1 MSMIEIIP
9 AIDLIDG
16 RCVRLSQ
23 GDYDRKKVYDASPL
37 DMAKRYADCGVK
49 RLHVVDLDGAKASK
63 PMNLKVLE
71 DVSKVAG
78 LEIEWGGGIKSDE
91 ALKDIFNAGAA
102 YAVVGSV
109 ASRQPD
115 LFQSW
120 LEQYG
125 GNRMVLGADVSNGKI
140 AVNGWLETDEIGIED
155 LTERFLPYGLERC
168 IVTEISRDGMLQGPA
183 TELYIALQNRFPD
196 INFTV
201 SGGVSSTDDII
212 KLDEAGLK
220 SVIVGKAI
228 YENRISLKF
237 IEEWLRNE

>member
-1 MSMIEIIP
+1 MSKIEIIP

-37 DMAKRYADCGVK
+37 DMAKRYAECGVK

-102 YAVVGSV
+102 YVVVGSV

-125 GNRMVLGADVSNGKI
+125 GTRIVLGADVSNGKI

-183 TELYIALQNRFPD
+183 TELYIGLQNRFSD

>member
-1 MSMIEIIP
+1 MSKIEIIP

-109 ASRQPD
+109 ASRQPE

-183 TELYIALQNRFPD
+183 TELYIGLQNSFPD